1 MRLRIAYQTGWL
13 GAILSCFIFL
23 LSSICIS
30 TNIACAHQ
38 SVGVALFG
46 RKLTRGR
53 GGDVGCKK
61 CLYTWVCG
69 SLLKGELWYAS
80 SANAAGQRLIRW
92 LVHFVLFMLYC
103 FVSLSLCVYSIAIGS
118 IFVCKCI
125 CVFLFVFTLLCAN
138 IAIIRGLVEA
148 CGLFYAH
155 SSSSTL
161 FFSLPLPSNG
171 RIVLVQS
178 SFGEFNSTHLR
189 PKAAGFVA
197 TTRGKR
203 DFENA

>member
-1 MRLRIAYQTGWL
+1 MPVHMGLRFPPKR
-13 GAILSCFIFL
+13 GAVVRVVCKCCWTEANSL
-23 LSSICIS
+23 
-30 TNIACAHQ
+30 AC
-38 SVGVALFG
+38 
-46 RKLTRGR
+46 
-53 GGDVGCKK
+53 
-61 CLYTWVCG
+61 
-69 SLLKGELWYAS
+69 SL
-80 SANAAGQRLIRW
+80 
-92 LVHFVLFMLYC
+92 C
-103 FVSLSLCVYSIAIGS
+103 FVYALLLCFSFLVCVYSIAIGS

-155 SSSSTL
+155 SSSTL

-178 SFGEFNSTHLR
+178 SFGEFNSTHLQ

>member
-1 MRLRIAYQTGWL
+1 MFIRTRRTLAFAWLRLRIAYQTGWL

-103 FVSLSLCVYSIAIGS
+103 FVSLSLCVYIRLRL
-118 IFVCKCI
+118 VR
-125 CVFLFVFTLLCAN
+125 FLSVSVYACFRLFLLYFAQ
-138 IAIIRGLVEA
+138 I
-148 CGLFYAH
+148 
-155 SSSSTL
+155 
-161 FFSLPLPSNG
+161 
-171 RIVLVQS
+171 
-178 SFGEFNSTHLR
+178 
-189 PKAAGFVA
+189 
-197 TTRGKR
+197 
-203 DFENA
+203 